1 MDKKVYMQI
10 RLGCFLI
17 MASLFS
23 ACIENDVPYP
33 YIKLFVTATQVDGQI
48 GSAVISNDDRTVT
61 INLEDTVNM
70 KKVHVKSITV
80 TEGGRCSLPNDTII
94 DLSNP
99 YPMTL
104 SLYQDYQWTLKANQT
119 IERRFTVENQV
130 GTAIFDP
137 KEHFA
142 SVNISTK
149 GSLKKIKLTDLK
161 LGPTGSTINMS
172 SGIPYLEWEQQGN
185 YAKANVVVNFRD
197 FIVMEEWTLYVF
209 QVETNVVTKSAD
221 GWVNVAWLYGE
232 GQEGADNGFEL
243 KEKEEEEWQRVDASY
258 TSTNGGSFTARV
270 PHLKAGTAYVCRA
283 YSGEDKG
290 EEIEFTTGTA
300 VELPNGSFDEWHKS
314 GKVWN
319 PWTEGGTPI
328 WDSGNDGATTLGE
341 SITVP
346 TSDTWSGAPVGG
358 QAAQLSSKFVGIG
371 SVGKFA
377 AGNLF
382 IGEYVRTDGTNGVLG
397 FGKPF
402 TARPTKLKGYY
413 KYTTAPINYLPSKS
427 NTDDY
432 NRFLPYQGKPD
443 TCSVYIALGDW
454 DSPIEIR
461 TNPKDRKL
469 FEKNGS
475 HVIAY
480 AEFNSGT
487 TVSNYTPLELTLQYN
502 STSRIPTYIVVVCSA
517 SKYGDF
523 FTGGAGAT
531 LTIDEFSLEY
541 DY

>member
-1 MDKKVYMQI
+1 MDKKVYIHI

-17 MASLFS
+17 MVALFS

-33 YIKLFVTATQVDGQI
+33 YIKLFVTATEVDGQI
-48 GSAVISNDDRTVT
+48 GSAVISNDEQTVT
-61 INLEDTVNM
+61 INLEDTVNL
-70 KKVHVKSITV
+70 KKVHIKGITV
-80 TEGGRCSLPNDTII
+80 TEGGHCSLPNDTVI

-104 SLYQDYQWTLKANQT
+104 SLYQNYKWTLKANQT

-130 GTAIFDP
+130 GTATFVP
-137 KEHFA
+137 KEHYA
-142 SVNISTK
+142 AVNISTK
-149 GSLKKIKLTDLK
+149 GNLKKIKLTDLK

-185 YAKANVVVNFRD
+185 YAKTNVVVNFRD
-197 FIVMEEWTLYVF
+197 FIVMEEWTLYIF
-209 QVETNVVTKSAD
+209 QVETNVITKSAD
-221 GWVNVAWLYGE
+221 GWVNVGWLYGE
-232 GQEGADNGFEL
+232 GQEGENNGFEL
-243 KEKEEEEWQRVDASY
+243 KEKDAEEWQKVEASY
-258 TSTNGGSFTARV
+258 ITTDGGSFTARV
-270 PHLKAGTAYVCRA
+270 PHLTPGTTYVCRA

-290 EEIEFTTGTA
+290 EEVEFTTGTA
-300 VELPNGSFDEWHKS
+300 VELPNGSFNDWHKS

-341 SITVP
+341 SITTP

-382 IGEYVRTDGTNGVLG
+382 VGEYIRTDGTNGILG

-443 TCSVYIALGDW
+443 TCSVFIALGDW

-469 FEKNGS
+469 FDKNDS

-487 TVSNYTPLELTLQYN
+487 NVSSYTPLELKLEYN
-502 STSRIPTYIVVVCSA
+502 STNRIPTYLVIVCSA
-517 SKYGDF
+517 SKYGDY

>member
-10 RLGCFLI
+10 RLGCFLM
-17 MASLFS
+17 MATLFS

-33 YIKLFVTATQVDGQI
+33 YIKLFVTATEVNGQI
-48 GSAVISNDDRTVT
+48 GSAVISNDEQTVT
-61 INLEDTVNM
+61 INLEDTVNL
-70 KKVHVKSITV
+70 KKVHIKSITV
-80 TEGGRCSLPNDTII
+80 TEGGHCNLPNDTII

-104 SLYQDYQWTLKANQT
+104 SLYQDYKWTLKANQT
-119 IERRFTVENQV
+119 IERSFTVENQV
-130 GTAIFDP
+130 GTATFSP
-137 KEHFA
+137 ETHTA
-142 SVNISTK
+142 TVNISTK
-149 GSLKKIKLTDLK
+149 GNLKKIKVTGLK

-172 SGIPYLEWEQQGN
+172 SDIPYLEWEKTGN
-185 YAKANVVVNFRD
+185 FAKTTVLVNFRD
-197 FIVMEEWTLYVF
+197 FIVMEEWTLYAI
-209 QVETNVVTKSAD
+209 QVDSNVSTQSAD
-221 GWVNVAWLYGE
+221 GWVNVGWLYGA
-232 GQEGADNGFEL
+232 GQEGEDNGFEI
-243 KEKEEEEWQRVDASY
+243 KEKDAEEWQKVDASY
-258 TSTNGGSFTARV
+258 ITTNGGSFTARV
-270 PHLKAGTAYVCRA
+270 PHLTAATTYVCRA

-300 VELPNGSFDEWHKS
+300 AELPNGSFNDWHKV

-319 PWTEGGTPI
+319 PWAEDGTPI

-341 SITVP
+341 SITTP
-346 TSDTWSGAPVGG
+346 TSDTWSGAPAGG

-382 IGEYVRTDGTNGVLG
+382 IGEYIRTDGTNGILG

-413 KYTTAPINYLPSKS
+413 KYATAPIDNLPSKS

-454 DSPIEIR
+454 DSPVEIR
-461 TNPKDRKL
+461 TNAKDRKL
-469 FEKNGS
+469 FEKNDS

-487 TVSNYTPLELTLQYN
+487 TVSSYTPLELELKYN
-502 STSRIPTYIVVVCSA
+502 SISRIPTYLIVVCSA

-523 FTGGAGAT
+523 FTGGSGAT
-531 LTIDEFSLEY
+531 LIIDEFSLEY

>member
-1 MDKKVYMQI
+1 MYRQV

-17 MASLFS
+17 MVALFG
-23 ACIENDVPYP
+23 ACIENDIPYP
-33 YIKLFVTATQVDGQI
+33 YIKLFVTAAEVDGQI

-130 GTAIFDP
+130 GTAVFNET
-137 KEHFA
+137 EHFA

-149 GSLKKIKLTDLK
+149 SNLKTIKLTDLK
-161 LGPTGSTINMS
+161 LGPTGSTVNMS
-172 SGIPYLEWEQQGN
+172 NGIPYLEWEQHGN

-232 GQEGADNGFEL
+232 GQEGTDNGFEL
-243 KEKEEEEWQRVDASY
+243 KEKGSDEWQKVDISY
-258 TSTNGGSFTARV
+258 ITVNGGSFTACV
-270 PHLKAGTAYVCRA
+270 PHLKASTTYTCRA

-300 VELPNGSFDEWHKS
+300 IELPNGSFDEWHKS

-319 PWTEGGTPI
+319 PWAEDSTPI

-341 SITVP
+341 SITIP
-346 TSDTWSGAPVGG
+346 TSDTWSGAPTGG
-358 QAAQLSSKFVGIG
+358 QAAQLSSKFVGLG

-382 IGEYVRTDGTNGVLG
+382 IGEYIRTDGTNGILG
-397 FGKPF
+397 FGKEF

-413 KYTTAPINYLPSKS
+413 KYTTAPITYLPSKS
-427 NTDDY
+427 NTIDY
-432 NRFLPYQGKPD
+432 NRFLPYQNKPD
-443 TCSVYIALGDW
+443 TCSIYIALGDW
-454 DSPIEIR
+454 ENPVEIR

-469 FEKNGS
+469 FDKNDP

-487 TVSNYTPLELTLQYN
+487 TVSSYTPLELNLKYN
-502 STSRIPTYIVVVCSA
+502 STSRIPTYLIVVCSA
-517 SKYGDF
+517 SKYGDY
-523 FTGGAGAT
+523 FTGAAGAT